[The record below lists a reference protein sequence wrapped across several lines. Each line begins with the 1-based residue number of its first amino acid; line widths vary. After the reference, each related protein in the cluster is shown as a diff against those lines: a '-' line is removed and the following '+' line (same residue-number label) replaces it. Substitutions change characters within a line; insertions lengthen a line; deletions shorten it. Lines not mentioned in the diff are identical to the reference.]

1 MAAIDVALSSFELDR
16 FAEILRDHQIE
27 PSSYTVVCR
36 RFTPTLGPT
45 TEVVQIEGPTFG
57 SYDRRSTWLDE
68 FQRDVAA
75 RHYSS

>member
-45 TEVVQIEGPTFG
+45 TEVVQIEGPTVG
-57 SYDRRSTWLDE
+57 RYDRGSWLDE